1 MRILVTGGAGFVGS
15 SLCRSLRAEHPHAE
29 IYAFDNLRRRGS
41 ELNLEAFKRQRIR
54 FVHGDVR
61 NPADLDDLPGTF
73 DLFIEASAEPSVHA
87 GTGDQAPGYLVHTN
101 LTGTLHCLEFGR
113 RRTAGMIFLSTSRV
127 YAISALR
134 EIRLRAGATRFEVA
148 EQQALLGVSARGVT
162 EAFPSVGRGSRS
174 LYGSTKLSA
183 ELFVE
188 EYAAQY
194 GYPAVIDRCGVIA
207 GPGQFGKVDQG
218 VFTLWVAR
226 HVFGGALSYTGFG
239 GTGLQVRDLL
249 HPSDLYAL
257 IRKQWLRLAEVKGR
271 TFQVG
276 GGASGAVSLREYT
289 GLCEAVTGRQVAI
302 GSKPETADVDVPWY
316 VSDSRLAETT
326 FDWQPEVR
334 PRQVVEDIHSWLEG
348 HREQLAPLFTS

>member
-1 MRILVTGGAGFVGS
+1 MRVLVSGGAGFVGS
-15 SLCRSLRAEHPHAE
+15 SLCRALRGEFPRAE
-29 IYAFDNLRRRGS
+29 IVAFDNLRRRGS
-41 ELNLEAFKRQRIR
+41 ELNLADFKRRGIR

-61 NPADLDDLPGTF
+61 NPSDFEDLAGTF
-73 DLFIEASAEPSVHA
+73 DLFVEASAEPSVHA
-87 GTGDQAPGYLVHTN
+87 GTGDQQPGYLLHTN

-127 YAISALR
+127 YAIGALR
-134 EIRLRAGATRFEVA
+134 EIGLTAGATRFEVA
-148 EQQALLGVSARGVT
+148 DAQTHPGVSARGVT
-162 EAFPSVGRGSRS
+162 EEFPSVGRGCRS

-188 EYAAQY
+188 EYAAQFS
-194 GYPAVIDRCGVIA
+194 YPAVIDRCGVIA

-249 HPSDLYAL
+249 HPDDLYDL
-257 IRKQWLRLAEVKGR
+257 VRKQWQRLDEVKGR

-276 GGASGAVSLREYT
+276 GGAPGAVSLKEYT
-289 GLCEAVTGRQVAI
+289 AICEAVTGRQVAI
-302 GSKPETADVDVPWY
+302 GSRPETADVDVPWY
-316 VSDSRLAETT
+316 VADASLAERT
-326 FDWQPEVR
+326 FAWRPAKR
-334 PRQVVEDIHSWLEG
+334 PRHIVEGIHAWLEKN
-348 HREQLAPLFTS
+348 RQELSPLFTS